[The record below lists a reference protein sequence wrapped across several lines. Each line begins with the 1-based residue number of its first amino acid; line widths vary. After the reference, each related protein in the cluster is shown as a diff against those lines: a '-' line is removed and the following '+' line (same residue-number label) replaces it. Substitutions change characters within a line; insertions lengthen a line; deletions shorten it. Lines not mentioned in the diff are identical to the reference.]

1 VQTKIFLVFFAI
13 FFYHNGFTAQ
23 LGKIDVKSNQGSPFN
38 AEINLTL
45 DKGDDL
51 KKMKASIAPQKI
63 YDSQGMKRQAIH
75 SDIKINLNNIGEN
88 NALVTLKSSNPIKE
102 SFVDLLIQI
111 DSPKGK
117 VLKEYTV
124 LLDPPLPQSKELSN
138 KLAEKNDNTSTN
150 NNKSSK
156 KVTTQKRK
164 KTLTTRSGKTLFQ
177 IARENSIAG
186 ITTEQFA
193 VAIFQLNPKA
203 FAKNNINGLNKG
215 QKIVLPDDE
224 YFKSL
229 SHLKAR
235 KILREQNLQWNKK
248 RSEKKQNKT
257 KTSDKKVV
265 SEANQDEIKKLNA
278 EINRLKDALKKQ
290 KAMTEQI
297 KISKKED
304 NSAKKEVLKEVKPEV
319 KSTIEKKEKALNQ
332 KDDELIEIEEQDF
345 VSSVAIEDEVLIE
358 EVYIED
364 EDQSQNKSRSGLIY
378 FLLILF
384 AILGG
389 LLVFLSKKRA
399 KLRTITDEIQPRTS
413 VEEYILRKKNEQG
426 FNRN

>member
-1 VQTKIFLVFFAI
+1 MQTKICLVIFAI
-13 FFYHNGFTAQ
+13 LYYQYGFTAQ
-23 LGKIDVKSNQGSPFN
+23 LGKIDVKSNQGSIFD

-51 KKMKASIAPQKI
+51 KNMKASIAPQEV
-63 YDSQGMKRQAIH
+63 YNSQGMKRQPIH
-75 SDIKINLNNIGEN
+75 SDIKIDLSNIGTN
-88 NALVTLKSSNPIKE
+88 RALMILKSSSPVKE

-124 LLDPPLPQSKELSN
+124 LLDPPIPQSEKLSN
-138 KLAEKNDNTSTN
+138 KIAEN
-150 NNKSSK
+150 NNPSAKSNKPSK

-164 KTLTTRSGKTLFQ
+164 KTLTTIAGKTLFQ

-203 FAKNNINGLNKG
+203 FSKKNINGLNKG
-215 QKIVLPDDE
+215 QKIVLPDE
-224 YFKSL
+224 EFFKNL

-235 KILREQNLQWNKK
+235 KILREQNIQWNK
-248 RSEKKQNKT
+248 RGSEKKQT
-257 KTSDKKVV
+257 KIKVTEKKVV
-265 SEANQDEIKKLNA
+265 SNVNQNEINKLNTEIK
-278 EINRLKDALKKQ
+278 RLKDALKKQ
-290 KAMTEQI
+290 KAMNEQI
-297 KISKKED
+297 KTAMEEENKEKKG
-304 NSAKKEVLKEVKPEV
+304 VLKEVKPEV
-319 KSTIEKKEKALNQ
+319 RVINEEKKEAINQ
-332 KDDELIEIEEQDF
+332 KDDALINIEDQDF
-345 VSSVAIEDEVLIE
+345 VSSIAIEDEVLIE
-358 EVYIED
+358 EVFIDD
-364 EDQSQNKSRSGLIY
+364 EDQTQNSSRSGLIY

-384 AILGG
+384 AFLGG

-399 KLRTITDEIQPRTS
+399 KLKTITEEIQPRTS
-413 VEEYILRKKNEQG
+413 VEEYILRKKNEQD